1 MKYATISQLLR
12 EMQGDKLSEGILK
25 SIETIENIHL
35 QLAYDAGSTFVT
47 FDKWHE
53 ATFKTETK

>member
-1 MKYATISQLLR
+1 MKSITQLLR

-35 QLAYDAGSTFVT
+35 ELAYDAGSSFSTFE
-47 FDKWHE
+47 KWHK
-53 ATFKTETK
+53 ATFNTETK

>member
-53 ATFKTETK
+53 ATFKK